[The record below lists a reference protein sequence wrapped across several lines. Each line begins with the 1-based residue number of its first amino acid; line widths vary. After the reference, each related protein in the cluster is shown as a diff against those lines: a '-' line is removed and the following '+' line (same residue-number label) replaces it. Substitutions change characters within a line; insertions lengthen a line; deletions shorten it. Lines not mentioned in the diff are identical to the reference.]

1 MGETTVNRDKT
12 RGGRRQCL
20 RAAVCAAVLAGAAP
34 AAFAADK
41 PTIGVSVADQKSLFY
56 VAAVD
61 GMRDAAR
68 QAGYEL
74 RITSSSNNSS
84 LQIKQVQDLLVQ
96 NVGALIF
103 IPQDATS
110 AAAGVKAAN
119 KDDVPVIA
127 VDERPEGA
135 KVKLATYIAT
145 NSVTAA
151 RDLCTWMFKQIG
163 DKGNIA
169 ILHGV
174 LGATA
179 ELQRTQGCQEAL
191 KATPGVHVVAE
202 QTANWDETEAY
213 KATQNILT
221 AHPDLQGIFGE
232 SDAMALGAAKAAKAA
247 GRNGL
252 VFIGIDGFPTMFP
265 AIKSGLVQASMAQNP
280 YRMGQ
285 MAVEDA
291 IRIMAGTGQDIPAVQ
306 YMPTTLLDK
315 DSIDANKPENFYGPA
330 AKAM

>member
-1 MGETTVNRDKT
+1 MTKQGT
-12 RGGRRQCL
+12 RGGVLQYARV
-20 RAAVCAAVLAGAAP
+20 AGCAAILAAAGAAS
-34 AAFAADK
+34 AAWATDK

-61 GMRDAAR
+61 GMRDAAK
-68 QAGYEL
+68 QAGYDL
-74 RITSSSNNSS
+74 RITSASNNSS

-103 IPQDATS
+103 ISQDSTS
-110 AAAGVKAAN
+110 AGAGVKAAN
-119 KDDVPVIA
+119 RANVPVIA
-127 VDERPEGA
+127 VDERPEAGSG
-135 KVKLATYIAT
+135 KLATYIAT
-145 NSVTAA
+145 DSVAAA
-151 RDLCTWMFKQIG
+151 RELCTWMFGQIG
-163 DKGNIA
+163 NKGNIA

-191 KATPGVHVVAE
+191 KANPGIHVVAQ

-221 AHPDLQGIFGE
+221 ANPDLQGIFGE

-247 GRNGL
+247 NRANL

-265 AIKSGLVQASMAQNP
+265 AIKSGLVQGSMAQNP

-291 IRIMAGTGQDIPAVQ
+291 IKIMAGTGKDIPAVQ
-306 YMPTTLLDK
+306 YMPTTLLTK
-315 DSIDANKPENFYGPA
+315 QSIDANKPENFYGPA
-330 AKAM
+330 AKTM

>member
-1 MGETTVNRDKT
+1 MTTRKIQGRMT
-12 RGGRRQCL
+12 RYAG
-20 RAAVCAAVLAGAAP
+20 CAALLATAGVISSAR
-34 AAFAADK
+34 AADK

-61 GMRDAAR
+61 GMRDAAK

-74 RITSSSNNSS
+74 RITSASNNSS

-103 IPQDATS
+103 IAQDST
-110 AAAGVKAAN
+110 AAGAGVKAAN
-119 KDDVPVIA
+119 KADVPVIA
-127 VDERPEGA
+127 VDERPESGSG
-135 KVKLATYIAT
+135 KLATYIAT
-145 NSVTAA
+145 DSVAAA
-151 RDLCTWMFKQIG
+151 RDLCTWMFGQIG
-163 DKGNIA
+163 NKGNIA

-191 KATPGVHVVAE
+191 KANPGIHVVAE

-221 AHPDLQGIFGE
+221 ANPDLQGIFGE

-247 GRNGL
+247 NRNGL
-252 VFIGIDGFPTMFP
+252 AFIGIDGFPTMFP
-265 AIKSGLVQASMAQNP
+265 AIKSGLVQGSMAQNP

-291 IRIMAGTGQDIPAVQ
+291 IKIMAGTGKDIPAVQ
-306 YMPTTLLDK
+306 YMPTTLLKK
-315 DSIDANKPENFYGPA
+315 DSIDANKPEAFYGPA

>member
-1 MGETTVNRDKT
+1 MGNNTTPAGLLQYVR
-12 RGGRRQCL
+12 
-20 RAAVCAAVLAGAAP
+20 LAGCTAMLAAAAAP
-34 AAFAADK
+34 AALAADK

-61 GMRDAAR
+61 GMRDAAKK
-68 QAGYEL
+68 AGYEL

-119 KDDVPVIA
+119 KLDVPVIA

-151 RDLCTWMFKQIG
+151 HDLCTWMFQQIG
-163 DKGNIA
+163 NKGNIA

-232 SDAMALGAAKAAKAA
+232 SDAMALGAAKASKAA
-247 GRNGL
+247 NRNGL

-265 AIKSGLVQASMAQNP
+265 AIKSGLVQGSMAQNP

-291 IRIMAGTGQDIPAVQ
+291 IKIMSGAGKDIPATQ

-315 DSIDANKPENFYGPA
+315 QSIDANKPEDFYGPA

>member
-1 MGETTVNRDKT
+1 
-12 RGGRRQCL
+12 L

>member
-1 MGETTVNRDKT
+1 MTK
-12 RGGRRQCL
+12 RGIRGSVPQYARV
-20 RAAVCAAVLAGAAP
+20 AGCAAMLAAACAAP
-34 AAFAADK
+34 AARAADK

-61 GMRDAAR
+61 GMRDAAK

-74 RITSSSNNSS
+74 RITSASNNSS

-103 IPQDATS
+103 ISQDSTS
-110 AAAGVKAAN
+110 AGAGVKAAN
-119 KDDVPVIA
+119 RADVPVIA
-127 VDERPEGA
+127 VDERPEAGSG
-135 KVKLATYIAT
+135 KLATYIAT

-151 RDLCTWMFKQIG
+151 RDLCTWMFQQIG
-163 DKGNIA
+163 NKGNIA

-191 KATPGVHVVAE
+191 KANPGIHVVAQ

-221 AHPDLQGIFGE
+221 ANPDLQGIFGE

-247 GRNGL
+247 NRNGL

-265 AIKSGLVQASMAQNP
+265 AIKSGLVQGSMAQNP

-291 IRIMAGTGQDIPAVQ
+291 IKIMAGSGKDIPAVQ

-315 DSIDANKPENFYGPA
+315 QSIDANKPEDFYGPA

>member
-1 MGETTVNRDKT
+1 MTKHKIPARV
-12 RGGRRQCL
+12 GRYVRV
-20 RAAVCAAVLAGAAP
+20 AGCAAILAATGTTLTAR
-34 AAFAADK
+34 AADK

-61 GMRDAAR
+61 GMREAAKR
-68 QAGYEL
+68 TGYEL
-74 RITSSSNNSS
+74 RITSASNNSS

-103 IPQDATS
+103 IPQDSTS
-110 AAAGVKAAN
+110 AGAGVKVAN
-119 KDDVPVIA
+119 KADVPVVA
-127 VDERPEGA
+127 VDERPEGGGG
-135 KVKLATYIAT
+135 KLATYIAT
-145 NSVTAA
+145 DSVAAA
-151 RDLCTWMFKQIG
+151 RELCTWMFQQIG
-163 DKGNIA
+163 NKGNIA

-191 KATPGVHVVAE
+191 KANPGVHVVAE

-221 AHPDLQGIFGE
+221 ANPDLQGVFGE

-247 GRNGL
+247 NRNGL

-265 AIKSGLVQASMAQNP
+265 AIKSNLVQGSMAQNP

-291 IRIMAGTGQDIPAVQ
+291 IKVMTGTGQDIPAVQ
-306 YMPTTLLDK
+306 YMPTTLLNK
-315 DSIDANKPENFYGPA
+315 QSIDANKPEDFYGPS